1 MTTRYN
7 RKPKR
12 QAKEAKQREIGLG
25 VVLAVGVLALLL
37 AYAITRLL
45 T

>member
-12 QAKEAKQREIGLG
+12 KAKAAKQQEIGLG
-25 VVLAVGVLALLL
+25 VVLAIGVLALLL
-37 AYAITRLL
+37 VYAITRFF